1 MKENGQ
7 SFTPRIT
14 KKSHSLERSVD
25 DLLEWNK
32 TKLSKAEEIA
42 RDKIKEQ
49 SQYLTQSV
57 KLCPGTLKILAQPE

>member
-49 SQYLTQSV
+49 S
-57 KLCPGTLKILAQPE
+57 